1 MGSRPA
7 VPRDW
12 ARTVGS
18 DSHAIGRGLA
28 NTAGAMLREQLPRV
42 RNQRP
47 PSGGSIVPLPTLTG
61 SATGAVTLALS
72 GAWLDPLFPVFAV
85 AEVTTTATYVTW
97 GQGGSIYGRLPVLG
111 GKAFLAPFVAFGF
124 VLPVSFFVTP
134 DTAVSTS
141 VSVGGYGI
149 TWPH

>member
-47 PSGGSIVPLPTLTG
+47 PSVGSIVPLPTLTG

-97 GQGGSIYGRLPVLG
+97 GQGGFVYGRLPVLG
-111 GKAFLAPFVAFGF
+111 GKAYLTPFVAAGLA
-124 VLPVSFFVTP
+124 LPVPFFVTP

>member
-42 RNQRP
+42 SRRRAGSSGWVSFSFEGTVAAATSLRWP
-47 PSGGSIVPLPTLTG
+47 PPPGVMRITDVTIQANTAPTVALTVNVLVSGS
-61 SATGAVTLALS
+61 
-72 GAWLDPLFPVFAV
+72 
-85 AEVTTTATYVTW
+85 TAASV
-97 GQGGSIYGRLPVLG
+97 
-111 GKAFLAPFVAFGF
+111 
-124 VLPVSFFVTP
+124 VLPASAHRVDS
-134 DTAVSTS
+134 S
-141 VSVGGYGI
+141 VSVSVSVSDYVQVSSAASDAKDV
-149 TWPH
+149 TVTLVYEVSS